1 MKVTKRIDVKSQIL
15 IKLPF
20 AFMQARESTRT
31 TVVQLQGGDMAHV
44 TGLGAQEIL
53 GELDPQTGILYNSD
67 GTQVQLPPGT
77 ELKTVMTANGQVSKI
92 EVNQTTS
99 SEMFIVM

>member
-1 MKVTKRIDVKSQIL
+1 
-15 IKLPF
+15 
-20 AFMQARESTRT
+20 MQARESTRT

-92 EVNQTTS
+92 EVNQTVQVQKCS
-99 SEMFIVM
+99 SLCKLMAAVIQWNLF